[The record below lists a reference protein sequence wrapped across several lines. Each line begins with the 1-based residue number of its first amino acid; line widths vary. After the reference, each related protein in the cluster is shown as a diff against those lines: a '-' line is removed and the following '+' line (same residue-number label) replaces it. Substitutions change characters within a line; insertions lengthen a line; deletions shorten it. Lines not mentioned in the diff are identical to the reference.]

1 MNTDELV
8 KRFVDEGAG
17 KPLLH
22 PMQQS
27 LLWLA
32 GILLYLFVFLFFD
45 GFRPDIDEKLGLTS
59 FIFELF
65 LLFLIATVATIA
77 AFCLSRPDGF
87 QKPWIKYLPI
97 PLLVVWAI
105 IAFAGAGSEIGF
117 QNFWNS
123 ASLRQFDCPSHIIL
137 FSLLPGV
144 AIFIFVRMG
153 AAIRY
158 KWAGIMA
165 TLSVTSFAYLFMRL
179 VENTDNPAHLIV
191 WHAIPILVL
200 CLIGMFAGRSVLRW

>member
-32 GILLYLFVFLFFD
+32 GILFYLFIFLFFD
-45 GFRPDIDEKLGLTS
+45 GFRPDLDEKLGLTS
-59 FIFELF
+59 FMFELF
-65 LLFLIATVATIA
+65 LLFLIATSATIA

-117 QNFWNS
+117 QHLWNS

-144 AIFIFVRMG
+144 AIFILVRMG
-153 AAIRY
+153 AAIHY
-158 KWAGIMA
+158 NWAGIMA

-191 WHAIPILVL
+191 WHAIPIMLM
-200 CLIGMFAGRSVLRW
+200 CLIGMFVGRRVLRW